1 MPPPRNAGLND
12 PVIGAYRLQ
21 AGVHDEMLTPQGEIR
36 AHWRYLA
43 EALGTLGVEVLNDRW
58 REAQRLLRETG
69 VTYNV
74 YGDPEG
80 LERPWQLDPIPVL
93 VPSDQWRDIEIGLLQ
108 RAELLD
114 LILKDL
120 YGPQEL
126 IQRGLLPLDLVYS
139 HDGFLRACHAIRPPA
154 VHALTLYAADLARG
168 PDGRVCVLSDR
179 TQAPSGAGYALE
191 NRVVI
196 ARILP
201 SLFRDSHVHRLA
213 LFFQNLRACLAALS
227 PRKQV
232 EPRVVVLT
240 PGPLNETYFEHT
252 YLAGYLGYTL
262 ARGDDL
268 AVQDGR
274 VWLRAV
280 RRLEPVDV
288 ILRRVDDHFCDPLEL
303 YAESRLGVPGLTE
316 AVRRG
321 TVAVVNPLGSSV
333 LENPGLSAFLPAIAR
348 HYFGRELDLPSVATW
363 WCGEPAQRDHVLAHL
378 DRLVVRPTYRE
389 AGSRPLFG
397 ALLSVAERAALAARI
412 RARPHGFVGQEQLTF
427 SSVPALTPTGIE
439 ARQAVIRA
447 FLVAR
452 DDGYVVMPGA
462 MTRVAGSQGSVLVS
476 NQAGG
481 LSKDTWILATEPEK
495 QVSLLASI
503 GRRMAAADMHAAL
516 PGGAADN
523 LFWLGR
529 YAERA
534 EQSMRLV
541 RTTLRVYRNAI
552 EYHDPIDRAC
562 LDDLLVAVTRVTGTY
577 PGFASGVAPGD
588 DPVPELLAVVLDS
601 QRVGSVSFTLQAM
614 LTAAYALR
622 DRLSSDTWRV
632 VNGVRAHYERLQ
644 ARSREVL
651 DDVPGDLDEIITE
664 LVALLGMAQESMIR
678 GQAWLFLDSG
688 RRLER
693 ALMLIALLRATVIA
707 RRDPPIEDQL
717 LESLLHATP
726 SLMTRRRGYHE
737 PPQLESVLGLLLFDD
752 TNPRS
757 LVYQLNEIQGALAA
771 LPREEG
777 RVQLNEEARLL
788 LEATSS
794 LRLADLST
802 LVAVDASANA
812 RVALD
817 ALLARMA
824 TLLAQISDVLT
835 RHYFVDVRGPRQLA
849 RVSSEAGA

>member
-1 MPPPRNAGLND
+1 MNAGLNN
-12 PVIGAYRLQ
+12 PVLGAYRQQ
-21 AGVHDEMLTPQGEIR
+21 AGAYDEMLTPQGEVR

-43 EALGTLGVEVLNDRW
+43 EALGALGVDVLNDRW
-58 REAQRLLRETG
+58 REARRLLRESG

-80 LERPWQLDPIPVL
+80 FERPWQLDPIPVL
-93 VPSDQWRDIEIGLLQ
+93 VPSEEWRDIEVGLQQ

-114 LILKDL
+114 LILKDM
-120 YGPQEL
+120 YGPQTL
-126 IQRGLLPLDLVYS
+126 IARGLLPPELLYG
-139 HDGFLRACHAIRPPA
+139 HAGFLRPCHGMRAPGA
-154 VHALTLYAADLARG
+154 HALTLYAADLARG

-191 NRVVI
+191 NRVVM

-213 LFFQNLRACLAALS
+213 LFFQNLRASLAALA
-227 PRKQV
+227 PRPQT

-268 AVQDGR
+268 TVQDGR
-274 VWLRAV
+274 VWLRAM

-321 TVAVVNPLGSSV
+321 TVAVVNPLGVSV
-333 LENPGLSAFLPAIAR
+333 LENPGLNAFLPAIAR
-348 HYFGRELDLPSVATW
+348 HYLGRELLLPSVATW
-363 WCGEPAQRDHVLAHL
+363 WCGDPAQCAHVLANL
-378 DRLVVRPTYRE
+378 ERLVIRPIYRE

-397 ALLSVAERAALAARI
+397 ALLSASERAALVARM
-412 RARPHGFVGQEQLTF
+412 RAQPSAFVGQEQVAF
-427 SSVPALTPTGIE
+427 SAVPALTATGIE
-439 ARQAVIRA
+439 ARRAVIRT

-462 MTRVAGSQGSVLVS
+462 LTRIAGSQDSLLVS

-495 QVSLLASI
+495 QVSLLAGV
-503 GRRMAAADMHAAL
+503 GRRRAAAEMRAAL

-534 EQSMRLV
+534 EQSVRLV
-541 RTTLRVYRNAI
+541 RSTLRAYGNAI
-552 EYHDPIDRAC
+552 EYQGASDHAC
-562 LDDLLVAVTRVTGTY
+562 LADLLVAVTRVTGTA
-577 PGFASGVAPGD
+577 PGFAPGAATLA
-588 DPVPELLAVVLDS
+588 DPVPELLSVVLDS
-601 QRVGSVSFTLQAM
+601 QRVGSVSFTVQAL

-632 VNGVRAHYERLQ
+632 VSALRAHHERLQ
-644 ARSREVL
+644 ARSRAQL
-651 DDVPGDLDEIITE
+651 GDLQDDLDELVTQ
-664 LVALLGMAQESMIR
+664 LVALLGMAQESMVR
-678 GQAWLFLDSG
+678 GQAWLFLDAG

-693 ALMLIALLRATVIA
+693 ALMLIALLRATVIVP
-707 RRDPPIEDQL
+707 REPPVEEAL
-717 LESLLHATP
+717 LESVLRTTA
-726 SLMTRRRGYHE
+726 SLMTYRRGYHE
-737 PPQLESVLGLLLFDD
+737 QPQLEPVLALLLLDD
-752 TNPRS
+752 TNPRA
-757 LVYQLNEIQGALAA
+757 LAYQLNELQEALAA

-794 LRLADLST
+794 LRLAELAT
-802 LVAVDASANA
+802 LLGVDAATQTRA
-812 RVALD
+812 ALD
-817 ALLARMA
+817 ALLARVA
-824 TLLAQISDVLT
+824 APLAQISEVLT
-835 RHYFVDVRGPRQLA
+835 RHYFTDVRGPQQLA
-849 RVSSEAGA
+849 RVRPDGGA

>member
-1 MPPPRNAGLND
+1 MNAGLKF
-12 PVIGAYRLQ
+12 PTIGAYRQQ
-21 AGVHDEMLTPQGEIR
+21 AGVYDEMLTPQGEIR

-43 EALGTLGVEVLNDRW
+43 EAIDSLGIDVLNDRW
-58 REAQRLLRETG
+58 REARRLLRESG

-80 LERPWQLDPIPVL
+80 LERPWQIDPIPVL
-93 VPSDQWRDIEIGLLQ
+93 LSSDEWRDIEIGLLQ

-114 LILKDL
+114 LMLKDL
-120 YGPQEL
+120 YGPQDL
-126 IQRGLLPLDLVYS
+126 IKRGLLPLELIYS
-139 HDGFLRACHAIRPPA
+139 HNGFLRACHGIRAPA
-154 VHALTLYAADLARG
+154 AHALTLYAADLARA

-191 NRVVI
+191 NRVVM

-213 LFFQNLRACLAALS
+213 LFFQNLRASLAALS
-227 PRKQV
+227 PRKQA

-240 PGPLNETYFEHT
+240 PGPLNETYFEHVF
-252 YLAGYLGYTL
+252 LAGYLGYTL
-262 ARGDDL
+262 VRGDDL
-268 AVQDGR
+268 TVQDGR
-274 VWLRAV
+274 VWLRAM

-288 ILRRVDDHFCDPLEL
+288 ILRRVDDHYCDPLEL
-303 YAESRLGVPGLTE
+303 YASSRLGVPGLTE

-321 TVAVVNPLGSSV
+321 TVAVANPLGSSV
-333 LENPGLSAFLPAIAR
+333 LENPGLNVFLPGIAR
-348 HYFGRELDLPSVATW
+348 HFLGHDLHLPSVPTW
-363 WCGEPAQRDHVLAHL
+363 WCGDPLQCQHVLTHL
-378 DRLVVRPTYRE
+378 DRLVVRPIYRE

-397 ALLSVAERAALAARI
+397 ALLTSAERATLAARI
-412 RARPHGFVGQEQLTF
+412 RARPHGFVGQEHLTF
-427 SSVPALTPTGIE
+427 SSVPALTPSGIE
-439 ARQAVIRA
+439 ARQAVIRT

-452 DDGYVVMPGA
+452 NDGYVVMPGA
-462 MTRVAGSQGSVLVS
+462 LTRVAGALDSLLVS

-495 QVSLLASI
+495 QVSLLAGI
-503 GRRMAAADMHAAL
+503 GRRLAATDMRAAL

-534 EQSMRLV
+534 EQSVRLV
-541 RTTLRVYRNAI
+541 RAVLRVYRNAI
-552 EYHDPIDRAC
+552 EFHDPIDRAC
-562 LDDLLVAVTRVTGTY
+562 LADLLAAVARVTGAA
-577 PGFASGVAPGD
+577 PGFTSSVGAGD
-588 DPVPELLAVVLDS
+588 DPVPELLAMVLDS

-614 LTAAYALR
+614 LTAAFALR

-632 VNGVRAHYERLQ
+632 INSVRMHHERLQ
-644 ARSREVL
+644 ARPHDVL
-651 DDVPGDLDEIITE
+651 DDVQDDLDELVTE
-664 LVALLGMAQESMIR
+664 LGALLGMAQESMIR

-707 RRDPPIEDQL
+707 RHDPQIEDQL
-717 LESLLHATP
+717 LDAVLRSTA
-726 SLMTRRRGYHE
+726 SLMTYRRGYHE
-737 PPQLESVLGLLLFDD
+737 QPQLEPVLGLLLFDD

-757 LVYQLNEIQGALAA
+757 LAFQLNEIQEALAL

-777 RVQLNEEARLL
+777 RVQLNDEARLL

-794 LRLADLST
+794 LRLAELSA
-802 LVAVDASANA
+802 LLAVDPSANA
-812 RVALD
+812 RLALD
-817 ALLARMA
+817 ALLARVA

-835 RHYFVDVRGPRQLA
+835 RHYFVDVRGPQQLA
-849 RVSSEAGA
+849 RVSSEVGA

>member
-1 MPPPRNAGLND
+1 MNAGLNN
-12 PVIGAYRLQ
+12 PTIGAYRPQ
-21 AGVHDEMLTPQGEIR
+21 AGVYDEMLTPQGEIR

-43 EALGTLGVEVLNDRW
+43 EAIGSLGVEVLNDRW
-58 REAQRLLRETG
+58 REARRLLRESG
-69 VTYNV
+69 VTYNI

-80 LERPWQLDPIPVL
+80 FERPWQLDPIPVL
-93 VPSDQWRDIEIGLLQ
+93 VPSDEWRDIEIGLLQ

-126 IQRGLLPLDLVYS
+126 IQRGLLPLELVYG
-139 HDGFLRACHAIRPPA
+139 HDGFLRACHGVRPPA
-154 VHALTLYAADLARG
+154 AHALTLYAADLARA

-191 NRVVI
+191 NRVVM
-196 ARILP
+196 ARVLP

-213 LFFQNLRACLAALS
+213 LFFQNLRASVAALS

-268 AVQDGR
+268 VVQDGH
-274 VWLRAV
+274 VWLRAM
-280 RRLEPVDV
+280 RQLEPVDV
-288 ILRRVDDHFCDPLEL
+288 ILRRVDDHFCDPLEQ
-303 YAESRLGVPGLTE
+303 YAASRLGVPGLTE

-321 TVAVVNPLGSSV
+321 TVAVVNTLGSSV
-333 LENPGLSAFLPAIAR
+333 LENPGLNAYLPGIAR
-348 HYFGRELDLPSVATW
+348 HYLGRELDLPSVETW
-363 WCGEPAQRDHVLAHL
+363 WCGDPIQCQHVLAHL
-378 DRLVVRPTYRE
+378 DRLVIRPIYRE

-397 ALLSVAERAALAARI
+397 ALLSSIERATLAARI
-412 RARPHGFVGQEQLTF
+412 QARPHGFVGLEQLTF
-427 SSVPALTPTGIE
+427 SSVPALTPNGLE
-439 ARQAVIRA
+439 ARQAVIRT

-462 MTRVAGSQGSVLVS
+462 LTRVAGSQDSVLVS

-495 QVSLLASI
+495 QVSLLAGI
-503 GRRMAAADMHAAL
+503 GRRMAAADMRAAL

-534 EQSMRLV
+534 EQSTRLV

-552 EYHDPIDRAC
+552 EYHDQIDRAC
-562 LDDLLVAVTRVTGTY
+562 LDDLLAAVTRVTGTY
-577 PGFASGVAPGD
+577 PGFAQGVAPGD
-588 DPVPELLAVVLDS
+588 DPVLGLLAVVLDRK
-601 QRVGSVSFTLQAM
+601 RVGSVSFTLQAM

-632 VNGVRAHYERLQ
+632 VDSVRVHYERLQ
-644 ARSREVL
+644 ARPHGVL
-651 DDVPGDLDEIITE
+651 DDVQDDLDELITR
-664 LVALLGMAQESMIR
+664 LVALLGMAQESMIH

-693 ALMLIALLRATVIA
+693 ALMLIALLRATVITQ
-707 RRDPPIEDQL
+707 RDPQVEDQL
-717 LESLLHATP
+717 LESVLRATA
-726 SLMTRRRGYHE
+726 SLMAYRRGYHE
-737 PPQLESVLGLLLFDD
+737 QPQLEPVLGLLLFDE

-757 LVYQLNEIQGALAA
+757 LAYQLNEIHEALAV

-794 LRLADLST
+794 LRLAELST
-802 LVAVDASANA
+802 LVAVDASANK

-817 ALLARMA
+817 ALLARLT

-835 RHYFVDVRGPRQLA
+835 RHYFVDVRGPQQLT
-849 RVSSEAGA
+849 RVSSEAGE